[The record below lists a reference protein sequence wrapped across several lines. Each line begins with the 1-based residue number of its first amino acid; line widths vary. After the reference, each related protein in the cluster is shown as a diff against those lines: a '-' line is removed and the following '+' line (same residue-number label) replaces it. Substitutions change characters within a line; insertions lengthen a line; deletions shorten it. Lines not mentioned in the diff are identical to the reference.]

1 MPRVKKLKSKKIK
14 ITKDMTFIEV
24 IKKYPETTETF
35 LEHGLACIGC
45 PFAMQETIE
54 QGAKAHGIN
63 LKKLI
68 KELNKTIE
76 KKEKKKIKDRKKEN
90 VRIN

>member
-1 MPRVKKLKSKKIK
+1 MAKKKAKKQE

-35 LEHGLACIGC
+35 LEHGMACIGC

-76 KKEKKKIKDRKKEN
+76 KRKGENKK
-90 VRIN
+90 